1 MLGVSRDFT
10 ILNVYYFCE
19 KTVLLERESVARK
32 TKERII
38 DGLYLAE
45 LRKSTNMNQRDFAE
59 LIGIPLP
66 TLRYY
71 EQNKRSLTAGKFREI
86 KSLLGY
92 HDDSAGALRVMID
105 YLRITFKDVQD
116 LAFFTETYLLCSL
129 SDFISEETR
138 LMAYNHL
145 WRRGDI
151 WIFDYSD
158 KVNTGNYQITVQLS
172 GQGCRQ
178 MELLL
183 KDNNISW
190 TDLLQKMFF
199 ERSDMKVTRLDVAMD
214 EMYRGSDHES
224 EHFLLSDLISKV
236 YKNEVVFDRLK
247 KWNHIGGGGLN
258 FDNETEIDE
267 VSQGISIY
275 FGSRQSNLFFN
286 FYEKRYE
293 LAKKEKMTLYEAL
306 EIFGI
311 WNRFELRFAHEKAQ
325 GAIEEFISGVDLA
338 EIAKGVVNKE
348 MQVYDGTNRW
358 GAFLPDRKWQSLFG
372 GVEPLKLTCKPEAY
386 NIERTINWLL
396 YQVSDSLRII
406 SEADK
411 VMQTE
416 YLKIIIESGQ
426 LTDKGKKIVD
436 QLAIFK
442 DIGYSEDELLKVEVG

>member
-1 MLGVSRDFT
+1 MVKITYTSNKTVT
-10 ILNVYYFCE
+10 ILDENEV
-19 KTVLLERESVARK
+19 KMVK
-32 TKERII
+32 QKII
-38 DGLYLAE
+38 DGKHLKNLRNSSNLSLRELADIC
-45 LRKSTNMNQRDFAE
+45 N
-59 LIGIPLP
+59 IPID
-66 TLRYY
+66 TLRSY
-71 EQNKRSLTAGKFREI
+71 EYNRRSMTGEKFKEI

-183 KDNNISW
+183 KDNNMSW
-190 TDLLQKMFF
+190 ADLLQKMFF
-199 ERSDMKVTRLDVAMD
+199 ERSDMKVARLDVAMD